1 MHDFLKAIG
10 FSEVTSRAEEER
22 LINFVMEHGAE
33 RHVTKLS
40 DTRSTVEL
48 FMEVAENAGIV
59 VRGEYDEEGRFHV
72 EHYFPTYRG
81 QNVSSCETVLIN
93 KRVDTDAYTGMC
105 DDCRLG
111 VPLIFYLQNKI
122 DLINKSRNRGDRTKY
137 SIYLSALAEEG
148 TILFP
153 IQKSKREAE
162 MVKAN
167 LKSRNA
173 LIAEAKKGNQ
183 EAAESLTLDDI
194 DQYALVSK
202 RIRKEDIYSIV
213 ETCFIPFGTESD
225 NYTVLGYITEVKELC
240 NSCTNEKFYCLG
252 IRCNDLEF
260 AVCVNDEN
268 LIGEPL
274 PGRRFRG
281 NVWMQGKVDWL

>member
-22 LINFVMEHGAE
+22 LINFVIEHGSE

-40 DTRSTVEL
+40 ENRATVEL

-59 VRGEYDEEGRFHV
+59 VRGEYDEGGHFHV
-72 EHYFPTYRG
+72 EHYFPIYRG
-81 QNVSSCETVLIN
+81 QNVSSCETVFIN

-105 DDCRLG
+105 DDDRLG
-111 VPLIFYLQNKI
+111 VSLIFYLQNKV
-122 DLINKSRNRGDRTKY
+122 DLINKSWDKGDRMKY
-137 SIYLSALAEEG
+137 PIYLSALAEEG
-148 TILFP
+148 KILFP
-153 IQKSKREAE
+153 IQKSEREE
-162 MVKAN
+162 ETVKAN

-202 RIRKEDIYSIV
+202 RIRSEDVYSIV
-213 ETCFIPFGTESD
+213 ETCFIPFGSESD

-240 NSCTNEKFYCLG
+240 NSYTKEKFYCLG
-252 IRCNDLEF
+252 ISCNDLEF
-260 AVCVNDEN
+260 AVCINEKN
-268 LIGEPL
+268 LLGEPL

-281 NVWMQGKVDWL
+281 NVWMQGKVDWF